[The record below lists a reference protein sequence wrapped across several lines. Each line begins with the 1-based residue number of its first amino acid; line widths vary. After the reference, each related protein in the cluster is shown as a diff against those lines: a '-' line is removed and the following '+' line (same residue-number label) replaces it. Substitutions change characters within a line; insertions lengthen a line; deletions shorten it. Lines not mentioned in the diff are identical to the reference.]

1 MERADLAGEVCGQ
14 IFDSRERL
22 AVAVEPGGLEPVQGL
37 IVAQVLRPGAVA
49 EHIAVVSG
57 DAKNGGACTPRLQW
71 DDGPLLLGK
80 GRGRAQ
86 ECQDVVLPL
95 LQLFA
100 QFGGKHAG
108 RRIAPQRVALRPD
121 LNIAA
126 AQVGQQ
132 GGHAHSSISTRLA
145 ARAGARREP
154 VAHARASIASASP
167 ATVGRS
173 KRWRSGRSSAEAIR
187 SFAMSRAAMSEWPP
201 KSKKL
206 SNTPKSVRSST
217 SRNMPRTISSLGV
230 RGATATPRVG
240 RASPLGAGSALRSS
254 LPLGVRGNASSLT
267 KRAGTMY
274 SGLAARTRARSWS
287 SKSAGGVS
295 TTRYATRRL
304 SPGDRKSVV

>member
-108 RRIAPQRVALRPD
+108 RRIAAQPVALRPD

-126 AQVGQQ
+126 AQVGEQ

-145 ARAGARREP
+145 ARAGARRELA
-154 VAHARASIASASP
+154 AHARASIASASA

-173 KRWRSGRSSAEAIR
+173 KRVRSGRSSPVAVR

-201 KSKKL
+201 RSKKL
-206 SNTPKSVRSST
+206 SNTENVVGSST
-217 SRNMPRTISSLGV
+217 APNALITIASVGV
-230 RGATATPRVG
+230 RGATTPPGGAVAPSSGGGQAVPSPRQRAWSPVRYSVPPGVAPKGSRINRSAVSSG
-240 RASPLGAGSALRSS
+240 RFQ
-254 LPLGVRGNASSLT
+254 
-267 KRAGTMY
+267 
-274 SGLAARTRARSWS
+274 
-287 SKSAGGVS
+287 
-295 TTRYATRRL
+295 
-304 SPGDRKSVV
+304 

>member
-49 EHIAVVSG
+49 EHIAIVYG

-71 DDGPLLLGK
+71 DDGPLLPGK

-108 RRIAPQRVALRPD
+108 RRIAAQPVALRPD

-126 AQVGQQ
+126 AQVGEQ

-145 ARAGARREP
+145 ARAGARRELA
-154 VAHARASIASASP
+154 AHARASIASASA

-173 KRWRSGRSSAEAIR
+173 KRGRSGRSSPGAGRRLPLSPA
-187 SFAMSRAAMSEWPP
+187 PP
-201 KSKKL
+201 
-206 SNTPKSVRSST
+206 
-217 SRNMPRTISSLGV
+217 G
-230 RGATATPRVG
+230 G
-240 RASPLGAGSALRSS
+240 RAPGPREGSDT
-254 LPLGVRGNASSLT
+254 GE
-267 KRAGTMY
+267 
-274 SGLAARTRARSWS
+274 
-287 SKSAGGVS
+287 
-295 TTRYATRRL
+295 
-304 SPGDRKSVV
+304 